1 MLQCFIKKKKSG
13 GNQNPELVYISRD
26 NVEDRIYP
34 RISHAHEDFVEL
46 ILIRDG
52 EGIFTIDGKN
62 YPVKKGDLVV
72 LNSGIIHDESGGMVS
87 SYACAVSGIKKDG
100 LRENALIGENMNPV
114 VETGNEFGI
123 VDGIL
128 SQIFYLLSG
137 DVPKAEESC
146 QCLLDAMLMQLER
159 VVERTK
165 ENVEEDLTERKLLA
179 KQIKDYIDQNYMND
193 ISLGSISDALH
204 ISLFYLSHTFKEF
217 FGYSPIQYVL
227 RRRIGEAQSLLIG
240 TDLTVTRIAMIVG
253 CDNPNH
259 FNTIFSKNV
268 GVTPRNYR
276 RMYQSKENED
286 LSCTVM

>member
-1 MLQCFIKKKKSG
+1 MVQCFMKKNGPYKS
-13 GNQNPELVYISRD
+13 QTPELVYISRD

-34 RISHAHEDFVEL
+34 RISHSHEDFVEL

-52 EGIFTIDGKN
+52 EGFFTIEGKE

-72 LNSGIIHDESGGMVS
+72 LNSGVIHDESRGMVS
-87 SYACAVSGIKKDG
+87 SYACAVSGIRKAG
-100 LRENALIGENMNPV
+100 LRENAMIHDGVNPV
-114 VETGNEFGI
+114 IATNDEFGI
-123 VDGIL
+123 IDGIL
-128 SQIFYLLSG
+128 SQMFYLLCG
-137 DVPKAEESC
+137 DVPKGEESC
-146 QCLLDAMLMQLER
+146 QCLLDALLMQMERVLER
-159 VVERTK
+159 MK
-165 ENVEEDLTERKLLA
+165 KDVEENMTERKLLA
-179 KQIKDYIDQNYMND
+179 EQIRDYIDQNYMND

-286 LSCTVM
+286 LSYTVI